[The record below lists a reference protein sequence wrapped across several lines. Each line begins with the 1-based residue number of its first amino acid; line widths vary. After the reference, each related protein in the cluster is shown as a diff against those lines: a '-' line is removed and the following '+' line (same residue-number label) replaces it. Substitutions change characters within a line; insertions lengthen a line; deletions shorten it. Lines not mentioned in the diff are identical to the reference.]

1 MKNLCALLLLSNMVT
16 VHQVCAMS
24 SPRETTQDEYF
35 EGTVRIGTKEVD
47 LRHGYINKLKK
58 SSVQTVYTRNGNIS
72 PEQLEAFFKTTLYFY
87 GFTDKSYKLDQLT
100 LDQLTQALNKR
111 LQKRNVFIR
120 LSDDKYYAFK
130 IILAHY
136 LGGQLPYVKSILE
149 DIIHTTKKMLDAK
162 RVQARFNPMTEE
174 EYMKS
179 YEKKREELMVNQSNE
194 ITIHLAHKNS
204 YHFDSPPSSYAVN
217 GSRLHPLD

>member
-1 MKNLCALLLLSNMVT
+1 MKKLCALLLLSNMVT

-24 SPRETTQDEYF
+24 SPRETAQDECF

-72 PEQLEAFFKTTLYFY
+72 AEQLEAFLKTTLYLC

-100 LDQLTQALNKR
+100 QALNKR
-111 LQKRNVFIR
+111 MQKRNVFIR
-120 LSDDKYYAFK
+120 LSDDKYYAFN

-136 LGGQLPYVKSILE
+136 LGGQIPYVKSILE
-149 DIIHTTKKMLDAK
+149 DIVRTTKKRLDAK

-174 EYMKS
+174 EYIKS

-204 YHFDSPPSSYAVN
+204 YHFDSPPSSYAAN
-217 GSRLHPLD
+217 GSRLHPFD